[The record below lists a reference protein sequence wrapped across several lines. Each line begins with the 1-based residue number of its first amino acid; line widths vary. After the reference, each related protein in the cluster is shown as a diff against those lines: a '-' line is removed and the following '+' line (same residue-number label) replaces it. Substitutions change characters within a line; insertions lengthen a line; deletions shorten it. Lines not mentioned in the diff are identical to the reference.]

1 MPLNTSTGLTTTP
14 KLFVALNAGNPPAV
28 TTVVNT
34 LLVPAC
40 AASGVHVITPFVG
53 LITGGFVPLTVL
65 VSTYVSTGVGT
76 AASVAVFVT
85 MSVFN
90 GLITRFVCAGSTGGG
105 FVGVG
110 VDNSINR

>member
-1 MPLNTSTGLTTTP
+1 MPLNTGSGLTTTA
-14 KLFVALNAGNPPAV
+14 KLFVALNAGNPPA
-28 TTVVNT
+28 
-34 LLVPAC
+34 
-40 AASGVHVITPFVG
+40 VHVITPFVG

-85 MSVFN
+85 INVFN

-110 VDNSINR
+110 DATPNRTNR